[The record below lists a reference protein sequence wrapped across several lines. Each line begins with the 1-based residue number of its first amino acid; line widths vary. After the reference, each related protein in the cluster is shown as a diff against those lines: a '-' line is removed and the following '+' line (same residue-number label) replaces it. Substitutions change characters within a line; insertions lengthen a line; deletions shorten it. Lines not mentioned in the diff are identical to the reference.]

1 MSSMTIALL
10 GQPNSG
16 KSTLFNTLTGS
27 RQHVGNWPGK
37 TVEKKEGDFSHDGK
51 NYKIVDLPG
60 TYSLSANSE
69 EEIVTRDY
77 IANGNADLICILADA
92 SQLERSLFMLADYAG
107 IKKPVVLLLN
117 MIDVAKEQGKTIDS
131 RSISKK
137 LGIPVIPI
145 SAHDRKCYND
155 FFQALDK
162 MQKMPSELK
171 EKEIAHFY
179 TDTIGDQY
187 DQVLELLPKAGIG
200 AYSSA
205 WLAAK
210 LLEQDLPATRI
221 VESNV
226 KTENWQRIATLLRN
240 VKNGSLLTGESKFKW
255 VESILKDRIAT
266 SKSGAFT
273 RSRFDRI
280 ATSKTWGK
288 PLAIGVI
295 LLGLIVSMA
304 VAMPF
309 MGLFGVL
316 LGILSPLLAQG
327 LTSIGTSALLVSLVC
342 DGILT
347 AVSFAFMMVSFVF
360 GISLVF
366 GFLEELGYM
375 ARISYVFDNSMSKL
389 GLQGK
394 AVMPF
399 LVSFGCNIGGVTG
412 TRVIDSWGQRVM
424 AMALSWVVPCAA
436 TWSVV
441 GLVSSV
447 FFGSGAF
454 LVVLSLFAVA
464 FLHLLITSKIFG
476 RSLIKE
482 SDRSGLI
489 MELPPYH
496 KPKYGN
502 LFRFVFN
509 RMGDVLKRALSVIVL
524 VAVVFWALSYTSD
537 GNVANS
543 IIYKIGI
550 VIEPVTMWFGLRW
563 QTFMAFAASAMGKEA
578 ALGVLASLFN
588 STGQTAGIWG
598 ALSKSAAISTSG
610 LGGALLAGISK
621 AEALAFIYA
630 FFFNLPCLMT
640 IATTRQESHSLKW
653 TLRIVGYYIAVA
665 LLMSAIAYRVGLV
678 IF

>member
-1 MSSMTIALL
+1 MSRVTIALL

-37 TVEKKEGDFSHDGK
+37 TVEKKEGVFH
-51 NYKIVDLPG
+51 YKEKKYTLVDLPG
-60 TYSLSANSE
+60 TYSLSATSQ

-77 IANGNADLICILADA
+77 ISGSDSDLICILADA
-92 SQLERSLFMLADYAG
+92 SQLERSLYMLADYAG
-107 IKKPVVLLLN
+107 IRKPVVLLLN
-117 MIDVAKEQGKTIDS
+117 MMDVAEQQGKSIDCKL
-131 RSISKK
+131 ISQR
-137 LGIPVIPI
+137 LGIPVVPI
-145 SAHDRKCYND
+145 TATDKKCYEE
-155 FFQALDK
+155 FFQALDR
-162 MQKMPSELK
+162 MQGPPAVLK
-171 EKEIAHFY
+171 EMEMVQNYEKTVGESYNQI
-179 TDTIGDQY
+179 
-187 DQVLELLPKAGIG
+187 LELIPEKGIDV
-200 AYSSA
+200 YSPA
-205 WLAAK
+205 WLASK
-210 LLEQDLPATRI
+210 LVEQDVPVIRMAEAEL
-221 VESNV
+221 S
-226 KTENWQRIATLLRN
+226 KENWEKMKSVLQGIQSGN
-240 VKNGSLLTGESKFKW
+240 LLTGEAKFRW
-255 VESILKDRIAT
+255 VESLLKDSAVSNKTNRL
-266 SKSGAFT
+266 T

-288 PLAIGVI
+288 PLALLIT
-295 LLGLIVSMA
+295 LLGFIISMA
-304 VAMPF
+304 IAMPF
-309 MGLFGVL
+309 MGLIGFFQGYL
-316 LGILSPLLAQG
+316 APFLAQG
-327 LTSIGTSALLVSLVC
+327 LFSIGTSSLLVSLVC
-342 DGILT
+342 DGVLT
-347 AVSFAFMMVSFVF
+347 AVVFALMMVSFVF

-366 GFLEELGYM
+366 GFLEEIGYM
-375 ARISYVFDNSMSKL
+375 ARISYVFDNSMAKL

-454 LVVLSLFAVA
+454 LVILSLFVVA
-464 FLHLLITSKIFG
+464 FLHLIITSKLFG
-476 RSLIKE
+476 RALIDKD
-482 SDRSGLI
+482 DRCGMI

-496 KPKYGN
+496 KPKYRN

-509 RMGDVLKRALSVIVL
+509 RMGDVLKRALSIIIL
-524 VAVVFWALSYTSD
+524 VAVVFWALSYTAD
-537 GNVANS
+537 GSVENS

-550 VIEPVTMWFGLRW
+550 AIEPVTMWFGLRW

-578 ALGVLASLFN
+578 ALGVLASLF
-588 STGQTAGIWG
+588 STTGQTAGIWG
-598 ALSKSAAISTSG
+598 AVSGSAAVSTTG

-630 FFFNLPCLMT
+630 FFFNVPCLMA
-640 IATTRQESHSLKW
+640 IATTQQESHSMKW
-653 TLRIVGYYIAVA
+653 TLRIAGYYIAAA
-665 LLMSAIAYRVGLV
+665 LLTSAVAYRVGLL